1 MKAELL
7 AQASDGFLSFLL
19 YLVIAV
25 IWVVGKFMQQREARR
40 KVEDLKRRREERER
54 EAQRTGRPPVREASP
69 AVTPPPPP
77 KPRSLE
83 DDLQDFLGRM
93 AGLTKEDEPP
103 PPPPPPLPPK
113 MRPVLQFDQAPPPP
127 PPVVSKRTQA
137 NKRVVSIQE
146 SGDIEAMESYAKIK
160 DIEDIAELELD
171 PDKASFG
178 GPDLLMNVRAMM
190 IDMSRA
196 SVRIPTVRIPT
207 MRTVHTKTAKPDLGD
222 TDTLKHAI
230 VSGILLNPPKALTPD
245 PFHQDPGQL

>member
-1 MKAELL
+1 MPEFL
-7 AQASDGFLSFLL
+7 AQQGDGFISFLL

-25 IWVVGKFMQQREARR
+25 IWVVGKMMQQRQARQ
-40 KVEDLKRRREERER
+40 KVDDLKRRREERER
-54 EAQRTGRPPVREASP
+54 EAQRTGRPAAQPEPAS
-69 AVTPPPPP
+69 AP
-77 KPRSLE
+77 KKRTLE

-93 AGLTKEDEPP
+93 AGMSPEPEPP
-103 PPPPPPLPPK
+103 PPPPVPK
-113 MRPVLQFDQAPPPP
+113 QKPALQFDAPPPP
-127 PPVVSKRTQA
+127 PVRKTGAHAKRSA
-137 NKRVVSIQE
+137 HEVAADLDE
-146 SGDIEAMESYAKIK
+146 MESYAKIQ

-171 PDKASFG
+171 PDKASFA

-207 MRTVHTKTAKPDLGD
+207 MRTVHTKTTKPDLD
-222 TDTLKHAI
+222 NTESLKHAI

>member
-1 MKAELL
+1 MNAESL

-25 IWVVGKFMQQREARR
+25 IWVAGKFMQQREARR

-54 EAQRTGRPPVREASP
+54 EAQQTGRPPAREASP
-69 AVTPPPPP
+69 TVMPPPPP
-77 KPRSLE
+77 NPRSLE

-93 AGLTKEDEPP
+93 TGLTKEDEPP
-103 PPPPPPLPPK
+103 PPPPPPPPPK

-127 PPVVSKRTQA
+127 PVPSKRPQA
-137 NKRVVSIQE
+137 YGKPAAKRVDADV
-146 SGDIEAMESYAKIK
+146 DAMESYAKIE

-207 MRTVHTKTAKPDLGD
+207 MRMVHTKTAKPDLGD

-230 VSGILLNPPKALTPD
+230 VSGILLNPPKALNPD

>member
-1 MKAELL
+1 MNAELL

-25 IWVVGKFMQQREARR
+25 IWVAGKFMQQREARR

-54 EAQRTGRPPVREASP
+54 EAQRTGRPPAREASP
-69 AVTPPPPP
+69 TVTPPPPP

-93 AGLTKEDEPP
+93 AGLTKEEAPP
-103 PPPPPPLPPK
+103 PPPPPPPPK
-113 MRPVLQFDQAPPPP
+113 KRPVLQFDQAPLP
-127 PPVVSKRTQA
+127 PPVPSKQTLA
-137 NKRVVSIQE
+137 NKRAASIQD
-146 SGDIEAMESYAKIK
+146 SADIEAMESYAKIQ

-222 TDTLKHAI
+222 TDDLKHAI